1 MTKQKKRGLA
11 IGLCAAAVVI
21 AVAVYLIYGAT
32 ALINVNSVDSIRSHL
47 APNRLG
53 ECAVLADE
61 TSGRNRAVLFSGP
74 GQDELVLAVF
84 QKHPLYPNRYKVVT
98 QMHGDTAYFSEKIK
112 YCAVPLKRIADEEK
126 MLCFAGTGE
135 QDGTYSLFESTYYG
149 TEVVGKLGT
158 ITVPDGAFVQF
169 QTYTLQNGEDT
180 VFYRSGDLTAEQAAA
195 DRAAGVQDDT

>member
-74 GQDELVLAVF
+74 GRDEFVLAVF

-98 QMHGDTAYFSEKIK
+98 QMHGDTAYFSEKIFA
-112 YCAVPLKRIADEEK
+112 CTAQDAPAGGEEL
-126 MLCFAGTGE
+126 LCFAGTGE
-135 QDGTYSLFESTYYG
+135 QGGTYSYFSAYSDGSVKKIDTL
-149 TEVVGKLGT
+149 
-158 ITVPDGAFVQF
+158 TVPDGPFVQLH
-169 QTYTLQNGEDT
+169 YCADT
-180 VFYRSGDLTAEQAAA
+180 SLDNFFRSGDLTAEQAAA
-195 DRAAGVQDDT
+195 DRAAGVQDGT

>member
-1 MTKQKKRGLA
+1 MTKKKKRGLA

-61 TSGRNRAVLFSGP
+61 ASGRNRAVLFSGP
-74 GQDELVLAVF
+74 GRDELVLAVF

-98 QMHGDTAYFSEKIK
+98 QTHGDTAYFSEKIFA
-112 YCAVPLKRIADEEK
+112 CTAQDAPAGGEEL
-126 MLCFAGTGE
+126 LCFAGTGE
-135 QDGTYSLFESTYYG
+135 QGGTYSYFSAYSDGSVKKIDTL
-149 TEVVGKLGT
+149 
-158 ITVPDGAFVQF
+158 TVPDGPFVQLH
-169 QTYTLQNGEDT
+169 YCADT
-180 VFYRSGDLTAEQAAA
+180 SLDNFFRSGDLTAEQAAA
-195 DRAAGVQDDT
+195 DRAAGVQDGT

>member
-135 QDGTYSLFESTYYG
+135 QGGTYSYFSAYSDGSVKKIDTL
-149 TEVVGKLGT
+149 
-158 ITVPDGAFVQF
+158 TVPDGPFVQLH
-169 QTYTLQNGEDT
+169 YCADT
-180 VFYRSGDLTAEQAAA
+180 SLDNFFRSGDLTAEQAAA
-195 DRAAGVQDDT
+195 DRAAGVQDGT